1 MDEQSKQGRPS
12 NEQNDQHLLSHL
24 KEFWD
29 EGVSNYTKSFR
40 KLQVLDQT
48 DRGELWK
55 AIGAKFPPY
64 QILPDTNFVTYVKS
78 NMLASIYCVSKSA
91 EVLPTSDKDKQL
103 CVDLNLMLDNFWD
116 THKVGFYQFQA
127 GERASLLNLG
137 ITQVGW
143 DEELVTGVDESLQ
156 KGNVKLKNIDPM
168 KFMRDPYAVDL
179 ATSNWCC
186 TYEDYHKSVLL
197 RNTNYNK
204 AMQQFLNRKEGDVL
218 TKPVENGISKSGADG
233 YYTLVCWWVRNN
245 SGGIDEI
252 HTVNN
257 EHILWCKFNIKPST
271 FPFAMLYC
279 NLPNSSLIGC
289 SEPAKIFANNVAYNL
304 LDSMAMTAEYKNQN
318 PPKFISADSKI
329 NIQSFAKHGEEANKT
344 FVVNGDAERAVHYH
358 QFPQV
363 SNFMSVLKQSLEYGI
378 QNVSGVD
385 GHYTGRNTGSIIT
398 TGGTEEM
405 LNRVTLIDT
414 PKITMYEDYC
424 KSLTELILRNML
436 EFAPDRS
443 YFIKEPN
450 KANTYKTVK
459 VSFPSI
465 NAETLFQYSINIS
478 SELPKN
484 KQRIAS
490 LATELLE
497 KQAQYRR
504 DGTGNVDWITEE
516 EWLMFQDLPFKEFLM
531 ERMGVQRNENL
542 VEEVAQVLYNYS
554 GLVQNGATADEA
566 MQQTAANLMQT
577 RQGQPPDLENLA
589 QAPQQPGTGAPVV
602 GQ

>member
-1 MDEQSKQGRPS
+1 MTDFEHKDILNKLRT
-12 NEQNDQHLLSHL
+12 
-24 KEFWD
+24 FWE
-29 EGVSNYTKSFR
+29 EGSSSYRTAFK
-40 KLQVLDQT
+40 KMQVLDKT

-78 NMLASIYCVSKSA
+78 NMLASVYCVSKSA
-91 EVLPTSDKDKQL
+91 EVLPTTDQDKDL
-103 CVDLNLMLDNFWD
+103 CVNLNLMLDNFWD

-127 GERASLLNLG
+127 GERAALLNLG

-143 DEELVTGVDESLQ
+143 DESLVMGVDESLV
-156 KGNVKLKNIDPM
+156 KGNVKLKNVDPM

-179 ATSNWCC
+179 DASNWCC

-197 RNTNYNK
+197 RNGRYAQ
-204 AMQQFLNRKEGDVL
+204 AMKKFLASNEGDVL
-218 TKPVENGISKSGADG
+218 TKPVDTGLNKANANG
-233 YYTLVCWWVRNN
+233 YYTLVCWWVRN
-245 SGGIDEI
+245 STGGIDEI
-252 HTVNN
+252 HTINN
-257 EHILWCKFNIKPST
+257 EYVLWEQTDIKPSK

-318 PPKFISADSKI
+318 PPKFISAESKI
-329 NIQSFAKHGEEANKT
+329 NVQSFAKHGEEANKT
-344 FVVNGDAERAVHYH
+344 FVVNGYADKAVHYH

-363 SNFMSVLKQSLEYGI
+363 SNFMGTLKQSLEYGI

-424 KSLTELILRNML
+424 KKLTELILRNML
-436 EFAPDRS
+436 EFAPARS
-443 YFIKEPN
+443 YYIKEPN
-450 KANTYKTVK
+450 KAHSYKTVE
-459 VSFPSI
+459 VPFPDI
-465 NAETLFQYSINIS
+465 DANTLFQYSINIS

-484 KQRIAS
+484 KQRIAA
-490 LATELLE
+490 LATDLLE

-504 DGTGNVDWITEE
+504 DGTGEINWITEE
-516 EWLMFQDLPFKEFLM
+516 EWLMFQDLPFKEMML
-531 ERMGVQRNENL
+531 ERMGIQRNENL

-554 GLVQNGATADEA
+554 GLLQNGASPDEA
-566 MQQTAANLMQT
+566 MQQTATNLMAT

-589 QAPQQPGTGAPVV
+589 TAVQQPENGAMPL
-602 GQ
+602 GD